1 MSDQEKRYC
10 PYCGHELPPG
20 QIWYCPY
27 CGSSLKNAK
36 LTTGSATTG
45 SPTSGFDGTPRSTRK
60 RPIGVLIIGILSI
73 LTGVVLLFLG
83 AVMLAM
89 RVMLTPSLLN
99 QLNSQVLS
107 TYGITVTYSEIMSY
121 SLYMGVASLAMSV
134 FMFMSA
140 AGLLAMK
147 RWGLVLSIIIAGF
160 MTLSSLLYVVVLLD
174 FVFVF
179 IFLASLAVLV
189 YLVRSRAV
197 FR

>member
-1 MSDQEKRYC
+1 MSEQEKRYC

-20 QIWYCPY
+20 QVWYCPY
-27 CGSSLKNAK
+27 CGSSLKGVQ
-36 LTTGSATTG
+36 LST
-45 SPTSGFDGTPRSTRK
+45 SPTATSSAASGSEAPSRNARK
-60 RPIGVLIIGILSI
+60 RPNGVLAVGILSI

-83 AVMLAM
+83 AVMFAM
-89 RVMLTPSLLN
+89 RAMLTPSLLN

-121 SLYMGVASLAMSV
+121 SLYMGIAFLAMSV
-134 FMFMSA
+134 LMLASA

-147 RWGLVLSIIIAGF
+147 RWGLVLSIIIAAL

-174 FVFVF
+174 FAFLF
-179 IFLASLAVLV
+179 IFLVSLAILV
-189 YLVRSRAV
+189 YLVRARAA

>member
-1 MSDQEKRYC
+1 M
-10 PYCGHELPPG
+10 LV
-20 QIWYCPY
+20 
-27 CGSSLKNAK
+27 
-36 LTTGSATTG
+36 
-45 SPTSGFDGTPRSTRK
+45 
-60 RPIGVLIIGILSI
+60 IGVLSI

-134 FMFMSA
+134 LMFMSA
-140 AGLLAMK
+140 AGLLTMK

-174 FVFVF
+174 FVFAF
-179 IFLASLAVLV
+179 IFLASLAILV